1 MSQTNCLPHQIVY
14 VIGIEGQ
21 ADGTRARLCKVGGEV
36 LGEGRAASSDLS
48 QGVAQAWDNI
58 QLAIFRAVAASGLL
72 EQEASQELTQKSA
85 QESAQNVCDPTP
97 VPLHTSNCII
107 GLGLAGAENPALRQ
121 QFLDANPGHTHLR
134 LESNAF
140 TTLMGAHNGHAGAVV
155 MLGTASVAHA
165 QYGDGR
171 RTSIASAQLPLGAQ
185 VSAASLGRRAMLL
198 AQRALETKQNPSTLV
213 QTILGATGG
222 SASAMLSWCCQAKAP
237 DYANLAPLV
246 FDCANQ
252 DPLAAKL
259 IEEAVQTTEQL
270 MLSLDPGKTLPIA
283 ILGSLG
289 QRLAER
295 LSSEV
300 RQRIQQ
306 AQGDAMHGAMVMCL
320 QP

>member
-72 EQEASQELTQKSA
+72 EQAPTPESTQLST
-85 QESAQNVCDPTP
+85 QTSAQNGAEQPP

-134 LESNAF
+134 LESNAY

-155 MLGTASVAHA
+155 MLGTASMAHA

-171 RTSIASAQLPLGAQ
+171 RTSIASTQLSLGAQ

-198 AQRALETKQNPSTLV
+198 AQRAIETKQNPSTLV